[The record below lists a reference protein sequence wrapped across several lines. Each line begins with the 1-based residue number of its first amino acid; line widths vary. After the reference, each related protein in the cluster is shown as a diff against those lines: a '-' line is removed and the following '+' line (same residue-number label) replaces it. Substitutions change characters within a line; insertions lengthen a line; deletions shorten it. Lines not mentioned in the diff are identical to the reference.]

1 MTYRVI
7 ARKWRPQTFAEIVG
21 QRHVIQTLQNAIR
34 ERRVAHAY
42 VFSGQRGVGKTTAAR
57 VLAKA
62 LNCERGPAVEPCNTC
77 ARCREIASGSSL
89 DVLEIDAASNRGV
102 DQIRELREMV
112 RYAPAAN
119 RYRVV
124 ILDEAH
130 QLTPEAFNALLKTLE
145 EPPERVIFVLAT
157 TEPEN
162 LPETILSRAQHFHF
176 RNLSFGEILQA
187 LERVVRGEGVQAEP
201 GALAVLARLA
211 EGSLR
216 DALSLL
222 EQAMAYCPQGVTETG
237 VRELLGIAG
246 AEALDELVE
255 AIVSGSTAKVLELSH
270 RLATAG
276 QDAIAF
282 CREAIW
288 HFRNLLLIRACGSDS
303 PLIEATADERPRLE
317 QQAAR
322 FSEEDLTRLLQILL
336 NTQAGLRRH
345 PEPQVYLELGLL
357 RMVNAG
363 RLASLEEALAELRR
377 VSPAPAPADPAPSES
392 GGTQGSSRSAS
403 SNPTRAANPTASA
416 ASPAS
421 SDPLAALRDHLASQ
435 QKFLAS
441 LVEQATRW
449 ELAGDELRLFFPAEH
464 RTLAEMLQAREP
476 AEKLRRVASEVLGRP
491 VRVCVT
497 LESIRP
503 VVAQAAFPQKPAP
516 DAGGELPAMFQQN
529 PAVRSLLE
537 RFGGRIASVKPAG
550 GS

>member
-1 MTYRVI
+1 MSYLVV

-21 QRHVIQTLQNAIR
+21 QRHVTQTLQNAIR
-34 ERRVAHAY
+34 EQRIAHAY
-42 VFSGQRGVGKTTAAR
+42 VFSGQRGVTKTTAAR

-62 LNCERGPAVEPCNTC
+62 LNCERGPAVEPCNAC
-77 ARCREIASGSSL
+77 DRCREIAAGSSL

-176 RNLSFGEILQA
+176 RNLSFGEILET
-187 LERVVRGEGVQAEP
+187 LERVVSGEGVQAER

-222 EQAMAYCPQGVTETG
+222 EQAMAYCPQGITDAG
-237 VRELLGIAG
+237 VRELLGIVG
-246 AEALDELVE
+246 TEALDELVE
-255 AIVSGSTAKVLELSH
+255 AISSGSTARVLELSH
-270 RLATAG
+270 RLAAG
-276 QDAIAF
+276 GHDAASF

-288 HFRNLLLIRACGSDS
+288 HFRNLLLIRACGPDS

-317 QQAAR
+317 EQAAR

-336 NTQAGLRRH
+336 NTQAELRRH
-345 PEPQVYLELGLL
+345 PEPQIHLELALL

-363 RLASLEEALAELRR
+363 RLASLEETLAELRR
-377 VSPAPAPADPAPSES
+377 ASAAAPAQATPTEPGGAP
-392 GGTQGSSRSAS
+392 GPSRSAS
-403 SNPTRAANPTASA
+403 SNSAGATGSTGPAASA
-416 ASPAS
+416 ATP
-421 SDPLAALRDHLASQ
+421 DPLATLREFLARQ

-441 LVEQATRW
+441 LVEHATRW
-449 ELAGDELRLFFPAEH
+449 ELSGDELRLHFSAEQ

-476 AEKLRRVASEVLGRP
+476 SEKLRRVAIEVLGRP

-497 LESIRP
+497 LEPIRP
-503 VVAQAAFPQKPAP
+503 VVAETSPQKPVPEA
-516 DAGGELPAMFQQN
+516 AGELPTALQQN

-537 RFGGRIASVKPAG
+537 RFGGRISSVKPAG